1 MHMSKLTR
9 RYYEFGLF
17 TLDPAQRLLLCAGKV
32 VALTPK
38 VFETL
43 LVLVENTGRVVTK
56 DDLLNKIWPDTIV
69 EERCLSQNIFL
80 LRKALGED
88 ARGRQYIETIPKVG
102 YRFLPGV
109 LEGQNLSEAPS
120 GTMVV
125 QTRDR
130 LRIVATEEEII
141 AGENAPVFETLAPRA
156 LVRSIGENA
165 PISLPSWIVLLLL
178 GLLMA
183 SSAAAYLG
191 FSSTAA
197 SSIPVE
203 AKSIAVLPF
212 KPLGSDPNDEYL
224 GLGMADTLIGRL
236 SHLSQVV
243 VRPTSAI
250 RRYSGSDLDVIAAG
264 REQRVDAVLE
274 GSIYRSGERIRLS
287 VQLVS
292 VRDGAS
298 LWSYK
303 CDERCS
309 DIFAVQDSISERV
322 AEALALKLTG
332 EERRLLTK
340 HETEN
345 TVAYQLYLEGRY
357 FWNKRSEEGFKKAL
371 DYFNQTIEVDPNYA
385 LAYVGLADA
394 YTMLADYDWLPATEA
409 GAKAKAAVTRAL
421 EIDETLAEAHASL
434 ADIKRF
440 YDWDF
445 AGAEQ
450 AYKRAIELNPNY
462 VTAHQWYGEFLS
474 AMGRHDEA
482 IREMKRA
489 EELDPVSVVVKNASG
504 WILLFARRYD
514 EAIAACQKVIEL
526 DPGYGEVYS
535 QLRRAYEQKGMY
547 AEALAADEKF
557 RMFKTKAFRRS
568 NPLSHLTPIPSA
580 KAYWQ
585 KMLARTEQDVRD
597 DLEAAQFRLVEIYA
611 QLGEPDQ
618 ALKWL
623 GRLYEDH
630 HFWMPFLN
638 VHAHLDPLRSD
649 PRFNRML
656 KQIGLQN

>member
-1 MHMSKLTR
+1 MHMSALTK

-17 TLDPAQRLLLCAGKV
+17 TLDPAQRRLLRAGKV

-43 LVLVENTGRVVTK
+43 LVLVEHTGRVVTK
-56 DDLLNKIWPDTIV
+56 DDLMNKIWPDTIV

-80 LRKALGED
+80 LRKALGEG
-88 ARGRQYIETIPKVG
+88 ANGHHYIETIPKVG

-109 LEGQNLSEAPS
+109 AETQNLS
-120 GTMVV
+120 GTLVV
-125 QTRDR
+125 QQRDR
-130 LRIVATEEEII
+130 LRIVSTEEEII
-141 AGENAPVFETLAPRA
+141 AAEDAPLTLEALAPRA
-156 LVRSIGENA
+156 LVRSLRDNV
-165 PISLPSWIVLLLL
+165 PIPLPSRVVLLLL
-178 GLLMA
+178 GLLIT

-191 FSSTAA
+191 FSSTVA
-197 SSIPVE
+197 SSTPVE
-203 AKSIAVLPF
+203 AKSIAILPF

-250 RRYSGSDLDVIAAG
+250 RKYSGSDLDVIAAG

-274 GSIYRSGERIRLS
+274 GSIYRAGERIRLS

-340 HETEN
+340 HDTEN
-345 TVAYQLYLEGRY
+345 TAAYQLYLEGRY
-357 FWNKRSEEGFKKAL
+357 FWNKRTEEGFKKAL
-371 DYFNQTIEVDPNYA
+371 DHFNQTIDADPNYA

-394 YTMLADYDWLPATEA
+394 YTMLADYDWLPATDA
-409 GAKAKAAVTRAL
+409 GSKARVAVTRAL
-421 EIDETLAEAHASL
+421 EIDDTLAEAHASL

-445 AGAEQ
+445 AGAEREYQ
-450 AYKRAIELNPNY
+450 RAIELNPNY

-514 EAIAACQKVIEL
+514 EAIAACQKVIEM

-535 QLRRAYEQKGMY
+535 QLRRAYEQKGLY

-557 RMFKTKAFRRS
+557 RMFKSKTARRAKVNS
-568 NPLSHLTPIPSA
+568 LPIASA

-585 KMLARTEQDVRD
+585 KMLALTEQDVKD
-597 DLEAAQFRLVEIYA
+597 NLEAAQFRMVEIYA
-611 QLGEPDQ
+611 QLGEPDR
-618 ALKWL
+618 ALQWL
-623 GRLYEDH
+623 GKLYQNH
-630 HFWMPFLN
+630 HFWMPFLK

-649 PRFNRML
+649 PRFNDLLAR
-656 KQIGLQN
+656 IGLQN

>member
-1 MHMSKLTR
+1 MLMSALSR
-9 RYYEFGLF
+9 HYYQFGQF
-17 TLDPAQRLLLCAGKV
+17 TLDPAQRLLLRAGKIV
-32 VALTPK
+32 TLTPK

-43 LVLVENTGRVVTK
+43 RVLVEHTGRVVTK
-56 DDLLNKIWPDTIV
+56 DDLMNKIWPDTIV

-88 ARGRQYIETIPKVG
+88 ADGHPYIETIPKVG
-102 YRFLPGV
+102 YRFLPNV
-109 LEGQNLSEAPS
+109 SEGHDLS
-120 GTMVV
+120 GTLVV
-125 QTRDR
+125 QKRDR
-130 LRIVATEEEII
+130 LRIVSTEEEITGDEE
-141 AGENAPVFETLAPRA
+141 ARALEVRAPRA
-156 LVRSIGENA
+156 LVKNIRDNA
-165 PISLPSWIVLLLL
+165 PILLPSRVLLLLL
-178 GLLMA
+178 GLLVA
-183 SSAAAYLG
+183 SSVAAYLG

-197 SSIPVE
+197 SSIPAA

-212 KPLGSDPNDEYL
+212 QPLGPDANDEYL

-236 SHLSQVV
+236 SHLSQVT

-250 RRYSGSDLDVIAAG
+250 RRYAGRDLDVIAAG

-274 GSIYRSGERIRLS
+274 GSIYRAGERIRLS

-298 LWSYK
+298 LWSYQ
-303 CDERCS
+303 CDELCS

-322 AEALALKLTG
+322 AEALAPKLTG
-332 EERRLLTK
+332 EERRRLTK
-340 HETEN
+340 HDTEN

-371 DYFNQTIEVDPNYA
+371 HHFDQAIEADPNYA
-385 LAYVGLADA
+385 LAYIGLADA
-394 YTMLADYDWLPATEA
+394 YTMLADYDWLTPTDAC
-409 GAKAKAAVTRAL
+409 AKAKAAATKAL
-421 EIDETLAEAHASL
+421 EIDDTLAEGHASL
-434 ADIKRF
+434 ADIRRF
-440 YDWDF
+440 YDWDW
-445 AGAEQ
+445 AGAERE
-450 AYKRAIELNPNY
+450 YKRAIELNPNY
-462 VTAHQWYGEFLS
+462 ATAHQWYGEFLS

-535 QLRRAYEQKGMY
+535 QLRRAYEQKGLY

-557 RMFKTKAFRRS
+557 RMFKTKTAR
-568 NPLSHLTPIPSA
+568 PAGELSRPARVSGA
-580 KAYWQ
+580 KSYWQ
-585 KMLARTEQDVRD
+585 TMLALTKQDVKNNV
-597 DLEAAQFRLVEIYA
+597 EAAQFRMVEIYA
-611 QLGEPDQ
+611 QLGEQDR
-618 ALKWL
+618 AFEWL
-623 GRLYEDH
+623 AKLYEDH
-630 HFWMPFLN
+630 QFWMPFLK

-649 PRFNRML
+649 PRFNELLGR
-656 KQIGLQN
+656 IGL